1 MPKICRYVP
10 NRKKLRVFTAKDV
23 GRIACYALEDG
34 ADPAEMRHELQRCL
48 PDDEECECERA
59 KRLLLIGLAVLAFA
73 AAGIAKRSTVGRA
86 VDALRKSPNRTE
98 RQLAEAA
105 QKSLD
110 DMLDTI
116 RKNIKEL
123 AEEGETVFEGG
134 LTGARPRDIVIS
146 P

>member
-1 MPKICRYVP
+1 MPRICRYVP
-10 NRKKLRVFTAKDV
+10 VRRTLRVFTAKDV
-23 GRIACYALEDG
+23 GRIACYALNDG

-59 KRLLLIGLAVLAFA
+59 KNLILIGLAVLAFA
-73 AAGIAKRSTVGRA
+73 AAGIASRSVVGRA
-86 VDALRKSPNRTE
+86 VDALRRSPNRTE
-98 RQLAEAA
+98 RELAEAA
-105 QKSLD
+105 QNSLD

-116 RKNIKEL
+116 RRNIREMQE
-123 AEEGETVFEGG
+123 AGETVFEGG